1 MKVFFLFIPFSS
13 LQVSS
18 LPICVRVYVC
28 ACLCVCVRLQ
38 TFLLTLSHTIIL
50 FQFIYF
56 LVNIQ
61 YFFKLLFTC
70 LLIYYLSVLPEG
82 RSPTGLGTLG
92 TVPGTE

>member
-18 LPICVRVYVC
+18 LPICVRAFV
-28 ACLCVCVRLQ
+28 CVCVF
-38 TFLLTLSHTIIL
+38 TDISFDPVPHHYTIP
-50 FQFIYF
+50 IYF

-61 YFFKLLFTC
+61 YFFKILFSC
-70 LLIYYLSVLPEG
+70 LLIYYLSLLPEG